1 MSLSNDSTIPPVTQE
16 TRLNTDGQ
24 NISSERQEPTF
35 YAMIPK
41 MAIQDLTPYEL
52 ALYTV
57 YKQTASDHGVCFK
70 SNATLAKEAHMSVS
84 RMKEARKALE
94 EKGYIRVK
102 YTEDEAGI
110 INTPPD
116 ITIIDIWGQNH
127 KRFALEGGRQKT
139 TPQSPKN
146 RGGSPKNTKEY
157 PSKKNSLK
165 KDIPATADA
174 TPPLPNETPAENL
187 DDWFSPMD
195 WTKAGSRQSR
205 MVQVVYQVWG
215 YPVGSARNT
224 MMEQMLRGVSTND
237 QYKIGNLPTTHT
249 KRFEPEELGDW
260 HDWYM
265 QSGVQGNDKVITESP
280 MKVQAS
286 IMQWIDAGK
295 PKGKSG
301 ANPLSGFQEVI

>member
-1 MSLSNDSTIPPVTQE
+1 MSLSNDSTISPVTQ
-16 TRLNTDGQ
+16 TSSSNVLFDNDNIRQFNPQFAKAVGLNVAILCQQVHYWSKINQAAGKTDHYHEGRWWVYNTYTQ
-24 NISSERQEPTF
+24 WQAEFPWWSKSTVERAFREGREAGVILARPIYQDG
-35 YAMIPK
+35 
-41 MAIQDLTPYEL
+41 AIVSMW
-52 ALYTV
+52 YTV
-57 YKQTASDHGVCFK
+57 DREKCNQLMQDPPRQNDKTPHVKMTRG
-70 SNATLAKEAHMSVS
+70 S
-84 RMKEARKALE
+84 RQN
-94 EKGYIRVK
+94 
-102 YTEDEAGI
+102 GI
-110 INTPPD
+110 VTK
-116 ITIIDIWGQNH
+116 TT
-127 KRFALEGGRQKT
+127 QKT
-139 TPQSPKN
+139 TA
-146 RGGSPKNTKEY
+146 
-157 PSKKNSLK
+157 K

-174 TPPLPNETPAENL
+174 TPATTF
-187 DDWFSPMD
+187 DDFSPMD
-195 WTKAGSRQSR
+195 WSKAPSRQGR